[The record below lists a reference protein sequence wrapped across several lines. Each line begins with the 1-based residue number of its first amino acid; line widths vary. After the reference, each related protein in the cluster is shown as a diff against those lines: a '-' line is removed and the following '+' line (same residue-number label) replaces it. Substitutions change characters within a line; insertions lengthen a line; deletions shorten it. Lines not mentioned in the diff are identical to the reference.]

1 MAPHRMLL
9 VVAALTS
16 GCATGKPRTNASPL
30 PPPARESR
38 TGTSQPGAGPAS
50 VSPAPPAAAPR
61 PSAAPP
67 ANAASPG
74 PPRGPSHQTTAARA
88 VEAARTLVGQRDIV
102 VDGVRYGDGCA
113 ALVRAAFR
121 EAGRP
126 VPAGIDDV
134 AALHD
139 WARREKALRK
149 ARPVAG
155 DLVFLADRP
164 GGKPEHVGLVER
176 VTEGGTATVLHR
188 TGRGVARLH
197 VNASQPWKARGEDGR
212 LLNDVLVVG
221 GGRVPAGR
229 LLVAFASLL

>member
-16 GCATGKPRTNASPL
+16 GCATGRLRTTANPL

-50 VSPAPPAAAPR
+50 VPPVARAT
-61 PSAAPP
+61 PP
-67 ANAASPG
+67 QPTA
-74 PPRGPSHQTTAARA
+74 TAAGAPASARSTGRETSAEKA

-126 VPAGIDDV
+126 VPSGVDDV

-149 ARPVAG
+149 ARPMPG

-197 VNASQPWKARGEDGR
+197 VNAGQPWKARGEDGR